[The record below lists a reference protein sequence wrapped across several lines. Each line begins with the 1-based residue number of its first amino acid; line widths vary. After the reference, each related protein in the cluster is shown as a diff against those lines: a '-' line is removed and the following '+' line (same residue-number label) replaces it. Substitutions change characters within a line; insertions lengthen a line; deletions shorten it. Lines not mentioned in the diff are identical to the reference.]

1 MNINYTTKNIFPV
14 PIHTF
19 DVNGFEQ
26 IQNDLIDYAYDLKNK
41 DPKGV
46 LISNRGGWQSS
57 CFSLNNENDTL
68 QSFLMDC
75 LGEFPPIKKSV
86 DLIVSAW
93 VNINPPNSFNTKHSH
108 PDCNLAGVL
117 WIKTPKDCGNIVFQS
132 PFNFQTYKEVE
143 SYTEDFKSQN
153 KYFDKYFF
161 NPIEGRIMV
170 FPSHLLHEV
179 NPNESKEDRI
189 SVSFNIRLK

>member
-1 MNINYTTKNIFPV
+1 MDLNYSTINLFPSLLHV
-14 PIHTF
+14 F
-19 DVNGFEQ
+19 DVDGFSLIE
-26 IQNDLIDYAYDLKNK
+26 NELIDYAYNLKEREQSK
-41 DPKGV
+41 
-46 LISNRGGWQSS
+46 ISSSNVGGWQSPN
-57 CFSLNNENDTL
+57 FDVKNQDDPLHYFLLNSLATFPVIKNNN
-68 QSFLMDC
+68 MN
-75 LGEFPPIKKSV
+75 
-86 DLIVSAW
+86 IVAW
-93 VNINPPNSFNTKHSH
+93 ININEPDAYHIKHDH
-108 PDCNLAGVL
+108 PESDLAGVL

-143 SYTEDFKSQN
+143 SYTEEFKSQN
-153 KYFDKYFF
+153 KYFHKYFF